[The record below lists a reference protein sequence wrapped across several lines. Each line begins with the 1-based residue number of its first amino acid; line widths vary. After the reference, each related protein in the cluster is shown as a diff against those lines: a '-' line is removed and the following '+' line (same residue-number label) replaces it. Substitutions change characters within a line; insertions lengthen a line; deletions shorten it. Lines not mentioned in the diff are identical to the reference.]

1 MIPKKHAPDLIWDV
15 QRFRFTP
22 KVTELLR
29 HRKMTRWAQKR
40 TTIAQLFFVE
50 NWTPS
55 VPSIVLQANQSNPKL
70 GWAL

>member
-1 MIPKKHAPDLIWDV
+1 MIPKKHAPDLIRGV

-50 NWTPS
+50 NWAPS
-55 VPSIVLQANQSNPKL
+55 VPSLVLQANQSNREMV
-70 GWAL
+70 